1 MNWFKYPFLRLIIPY
16 ATGIWLA
23 LRQCAPT
30 ELPVPL
36 LAFSVIGLILIL
48 VFLLRFFNKSY
59 NGTIWT
65 AVMNI
70 TLFVTG
76 FLTATANL
84 GYCERTHII
93 NSNENINAD
102 KLYIA
107 RVREEVTEKTNV
119 CKTELEMMAARD
131 SLGNLHPASGLV
143 IAYLEKDSSYCTL
156 KYGDVIAFEADVE
169 TVQPPANPEQFDYQ
183 RYLLRKGVTH
193 QVYLAKNSYISLNIN
208 KKNPLFS
215 LSYALRDFLLETMGK
230 LGIEGDE
237 YAVAAAVLLG
247 YDDELPP
254 ELRQNYVTAG
264 SMHVLC
270 VSGLHVGIIFLVF
283 STMLSFFDKRGA
295 VFRILKFCI
304 LLLIMWIYA
313 FVAGLAP
320 SILRATIMISFIVIG
335 KIIKRNGLIINS
347 IAASAFVILAIE
359 PEDLFNIG
367 FQLSYAA
374 VIGIVV
380 LQRPIY
386 NVFYIKN
393 KILDKIW
400 ELTSVTLAA
409 QFATAPF
416 TIFYFNQFPLYFWLS
431 NLFMTPLSTVVII
444 GGMIM
449 LLVSFIPYL
458 NLATA
463 WCVKKMIWVM
473 NLGVSMVEELP
484 FSMIKDL
491 YINELQFI
499 SLVAFF
505 VTLCFIVS
513 IDNKRPLVLISL
525 SCILLFCVGNIFV
538 KMERIDNEGFTA
550 YNVRKS
556 TAIAFFYERNAVVV
570 CDSIFRADKSIFDFS
585 LKNDFVRRGVKNIA
599 FVDLDDDFDG
609 DGVFVKR
616 CDLIS
621 FGGSLIVLYDGRSRA
636 EAFKINADYAIVFG
650 KGHYSMEKAAE
661 TLSDKCRIIF
671 SETSAVVVKSS

>member
-1 MNWFKYPFLRLIIPY
+1 MNWFKYPFLRLIIPF

-23 LRQCAPT
+23 LSPYSFR
-30 ELPVPL
+30 EVSVLL
-36 LAFSVIGLILIL
+36 LAMAAVGLLLIL
-48 VFLLRFFNKSY
+48 VFLLKFFNKSY

-65 AVMNI
+65 VVMNV
-70 TLFVTG
+70 TLFVIG
-76 FLTATANL
+76 FLTVTINL
-84 GYCERTHII
+84 GYFEQNHIV
-93 NSNENINAD
+93 NVNDNA
-102 KLYIA
+102 LYIA
-107 RVREEVTEKTNV
+107 RIKEEITEKTNV
-119 CKTELEMMAARD
+119 CKTELEIMAARD
-131 SLGNLHPASGLV
+131 SLGNLCPVSGLA
-143 IAYLEKDSSYCTL
+143 IAYLEKDSVLHTL
-156 KYGDVIAFEADVE
+156 KYGDVIAFESDIEPVK
-169 TVQPPANPEQFDYQ
+169 PPANPEQFDYQ
-183 RYLLRKGVTH
+183 RYLFRKGVTH
-193 QVYLAKNSYISLNIN
+193 QVYLAKNSYITLNIN
-208 KKNPLFS
+208 RKNSFFS
-215 LSYALRDFLLETMGK
+215 LSYNLRDFLLETMVR

-237 YAVAAAVLLG
+237 YAVAAAILLG
-247 YDDELPP
+247 YDDELPS

-283 STMLSFFDKRGA
+283 STILSFLDKYGT
-295 VFRILKFCI
+295 VFKILKFCI
-304 LLLIMWIYA
+304 LLLLMWTYA
-313 FVAGLAP
+313 FIAGLAP
-320 SILRATIMISFIVIG
+320 SILRATIMITFIVIG
-335 KIIKRNGLIINS
+335 KIIKRNGVIINS

-393 KILDKIW
+393 KIFDKIW

-473 NLGVSMVEELP
+473 NFGVSMVEGLS
-484 FSMIKDL
+484 FSMIKNL
-491 YINELQFI
+491 YINELQFL
-499 SLVAFF
+499 SLIVLFI
-505 VTLCFIVS
+505 VLCFMACVV
-513 IDNKRPLVLISL
+513 NKRPLVLISL

-538 KMERIDNEGFTA
+538 KMERVDNDGFTI
-550 YNVRKS
+550 YNARKS
-556 TAIAFFYERNAVVV
+556 TAIAFFYDRNAVII
-570 CDSIFRADKSIFDFS
+570 CDSTFRADNSIFDFS
-585 LKNDFVRRGVKNIA
+585 LKNDFVRRGVQNIV
-599 FVDLDDDFDG
+599 FVDLEDDFDK
-609 DGVFVKR
+609 DETFVKR
-616 CDLIS
+616 RDLIS
-621 FGGSLIVLYDGRSRA
+621 FGGMLIALYDGRSSDKS
-636 EAFKINADYAIVFG
+636 FKINADYAIVIGRGRYF
-650 KGHYSMEKAAE
+650 MEKAAE
-661 TLSDKCRIIF
+661 IFPGKCRILS
-671 SETSAVVVKSS
+671 SEISAVVVNSS

>member
-1 MNWFKYPFLRLIIPY
+1 MNWFKYPFLRLIIPF

-23 LRQCAPT
+23 MSPYSLC
-30 ELPVPL
+30 EVSVSL
-36 LAFSVIGLILIL
+36 LAMSAVGLLLIL
-48 VFLLRFFNKSY
+48 VFLLKLFNKSY

-65 AVMNI
+65 VVMNV
-70 TLFVTG
+70 TFFVTG
-76 FLTATANL
+76 FLTATISL
-84 GYCERTHII
+84 GRFEQNRVVDK
-93 NSNENINAD
+93 NGNA
-102 KLYIA
+102 LYIA
-107 RVREEVTEKTNV
+107 RIKEEITEKTNV
-119 CKTELEMMAARD
+119 CKTELEIMAVRD
-131 SLGNLHPASGLV
+131 SLGNLCPAYSHA
-143 IAYLEKDSSYCTL
+143 IAYLEKDSVLHAL
-156 KYGDVIAFEADVE
+156 KYGDVITFEADIE
-169 TVQPPANPEQFDYQ
+169 TVKPPANPEQFDYQ
-183 RYLLRKGVTH
+183 RYLFRKGVTH
-193 QVYLAKNSYISLNIN
+193 QVYLAKNSYITLNIN
-208 KKNPLFS
+208 NKNCLFS
-215 LSYALRDFLLETMGK
+215 LSYNLRDFLLETMAG

-237 YAVAAAVLLG
+237 YSVAAAILLG

-283 STMLSFFDKRGA
+283 STILSFLDKYGA
-295 VFRILKFCI
+295 VFKILKFCI
-304 LLLIMWIYA
+304 LLLIMWTYA
-313 FVAGLAP
+313 FIAGLAP

-335 KIIKRNGLIINS
+335 KIIKRNGVIINS

-400 ELTSVTLAA
+400 ELTSVTLVA

-484 FSMIKDL
+484 FSMMKNL
-491 YINELQFI
+491 YINELQFL
-499 SLVAFF
+499 SLIAFF
-505 VTLCFIVS
+505 TALCFMARVV
-513 IDNKRPLVLISL
+513 NKRPLVLILL

-538 KMERIDNEGFTA
+538 KMERVDNDGFTT

-556 TAIAFFYERNAVVV
+556 TAIAFFYDRNAIVV
-570 CDSIFRADKSIFDFS
+570 CDSAFRADSSIFDFS
-585 LKNDFVRRGVKNIA
+585 LKNDFVRRGVKNIV
-599 FVDLDDDFDG
+599 FVDLEDDFDK
-609 DGVFVKR
+609 DGTFVKR
-616 CDLIS
+616 RDLIS
-621 FGGSLIVLYDGRSRA
+621 FGDMLIAIYDGRSSDKS
-636 EAFKINADYAIVFG
+636 FKINADYAIVIG
-650 KGHYSMEKAAE
+650 RGRYSMEKAAE
-661 TLSDKCRIIF
+661 NFHDRCRILS
-671 SETSAVVVKSS
+671 SETSAVVVNSS

>member
-1 MNWFKYPFLRLIIPY
+1 MNWFKYPFLRLIIPF

-23 LRQCAPT
+23 MSPYSFC
-30 ELPVPL
+30 EVSVPL
-36 LAFSVIGLILIL
+36 LAMAAVGLLLIL
-48 VFLLRFFNKSY
+48 VFLLKFFNKSY

-65 AVMNI
+65 VVMNV
-70 TLFVTG
+70 TFFVTG
-76 FLTATANL
+76 FLTATINL
-84 GYCERTHII
+84 GYFEQNHIV
-93 NSNENINAD
+93 NVNDNA
-102 KLYIA
+102 LYIA
-107 RVREEVTEKTNV
+107 RIKEEITEKTNV
-119 CKTELEMMAARD
+119 CKTELEIMAARD
-131 SLGNLHPASGLV
+131 SLGNLCPVSGLA
-143 IAYLEKDSSYCTL
+143 IAYLEKDSVLHTL
-156 KYGDVIAFEADVE
+156 KYGDVIAFETDIEPVK
-169 TVQPPANPEQFDYQ
+169 PPANPEQFDYQ
-183 RYLLRKGVTH
+183 RYLFRKGVTH
-193 QVYLAKNSYISLNIN
+193 QVYLAKNSYITLSIN
-208 KKNPLFS
+208 KKNSLFS
-215 LSYALRDFLLETMGK
+215 LSYNLRDFLLETMVR

-237 YAVAAAVLLG
+237 YAVAAAILLG

-283 STMLSFFDKRGA
+283 STMLSFLDKYGTI
-295 VFRILKFCI
+295 FKILKFCI
-304 LLLIMWIYA
+304 LLLIMWAYA
-313 FVAGLAP
+313 FIAGLAP
-320 SILRATIMISFIVIG
+320 SILRATIMITFIVIG
-335 KIIKRNGLIINS
+335 KIIKRNGVIINS

-393 KILDKIW
+393 KIFDKIW

-473 NLGVSMVEELP
+473 NFGVSMVEGLP
-484 FSMIKDL
+484 FSMIKNL
-491 YINELQFI
+491 YINELQFL
-499 SLVAFF
+499 SLIVLFIA
-505 VTLCFIVS
+505 LCFMARVV
-513 IDNKRPLVLISL
+513 NKRPLVLILL

-538 KMERIDNEGFTA
+538 KMERVDNDGFTT

-556 TAIAFFYERNAVVV
+556 TAIAFFYDRNAIVV
-570 CDSIFRADKSIFDFS
+570 CDSAFRADNSIFDFS
-585 LKNDFVRRGVKNIA
+585 LKNDFVRRGVKNIV
-599 FVDLDDDFDG
+599 FVDLEDDFDK
-609 DGVFVKR
+609 DGTFVKR
-616 CDLIS
+616 RDLIS
-621 FGGSLIVLYDGRSRA
+621 FGDMLIAIYDGRSSDKS
-636 EAFKINADYAIVFG
+636 FKINADYAIVIG
-650 KGHYSMEKAAE
+650 RGRYSMGKAAE
-661 TLSDKCRIIF
+661 NFHDRCRILS
-671 SETSAVVVKSS
+671 SETSAVVVNSS

>member
-131 SLGNLHPASGLV
+131 SLGNLRPISGLA
-143 IAYLEKDSSYCTL
+143 IAYLEKDSSHHAL

-193 QVYLAKNSYISLNIN
+193 QVYLAKDSYILLNIN

-215 LSYALRDFLLETMGK
+215 LSYGLRDFLLETMGK

-295 VFRILKFCI
+295 VFKILKFCI
-304 LLLIMWIYA
+304 LLLIMWTYA

-335 KIIKRNGLIINS
+335 KIIKRNGVIVNS

-409 QFATAPF
+409 QFATVPF

-538 KMERIDNEGFTA
+538 KMERVDNEGFTA

-570 CDSIFRADKSIFDFS
+570 CDSVFRADKSVFDFS

-621 FGGSLIVLYDGRSRA
+621 FGGSLIALYDGRSRA

-650 KGHYSMEKAAE
+650 KGRYSMEKAAE